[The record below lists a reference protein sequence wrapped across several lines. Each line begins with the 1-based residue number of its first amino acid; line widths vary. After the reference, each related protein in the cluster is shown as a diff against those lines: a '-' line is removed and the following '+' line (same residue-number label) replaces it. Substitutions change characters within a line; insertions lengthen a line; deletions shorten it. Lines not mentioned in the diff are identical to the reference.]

1 MDERFLLLKVSSRRD
16 FPRGGGRCGEGMRRS
31 FFSLQDTSQEAMG
44 NEFTVLI
51 GVGTSR
57 IEE

>member
-1 MDERFLLLKVSSRRD
+1 MRD